1 MKEIFQKANLM
12 AWANFHGVMEK
23 FMKDNG
29 LREKNMVLDFGRGLK
44 VIHISE
50 NGKWEFQMG
59 MEFIVG

>member
-1 MKEIFQKANLM
+1 M